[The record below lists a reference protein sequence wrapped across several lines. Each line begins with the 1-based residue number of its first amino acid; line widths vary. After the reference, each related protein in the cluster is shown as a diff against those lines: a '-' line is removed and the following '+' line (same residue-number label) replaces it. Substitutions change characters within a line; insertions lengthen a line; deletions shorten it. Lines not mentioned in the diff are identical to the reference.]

1 MWTVGIYPDIYTYS
15 FALRRGSRYIL
26 LKKVFELQIYFL
38 KFSQKVTQLQLY
50 NLITS
55 SVGDCSQLSL

>member
-1 MWTVGIYPDIYTYS
+1 MGVQEIMNNHVIHLFPTPTP
-15 FALRRGSRYIL
+15 FFLE
-26 LKKVFELQIYFL
+26 KVFELQIYFL